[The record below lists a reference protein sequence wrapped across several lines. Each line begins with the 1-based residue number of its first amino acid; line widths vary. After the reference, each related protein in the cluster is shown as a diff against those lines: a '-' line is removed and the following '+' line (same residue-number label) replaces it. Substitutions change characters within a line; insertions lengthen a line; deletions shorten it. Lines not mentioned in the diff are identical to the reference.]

1 MQYDPLVDFEWS
13 TFFAPL
19 LTNESSDLVTD
30 PPTPAWPIGGP
41 VGDQVAVTTLSEK
54 DGVLDAAIDL
64 MRWISEP
71 SNLYPIQ
78 SEIGTT
84 MPNVKK
90 VPVDPRF
97 EEPFALLTTQIGET
111 QMFVYE
117 EVKLE
122 AEAAEPIGQAWRSY
136 MLDQMELD
144 DALNIIQESFDS
156 YAERF
161 SEREGL
167 DCS

>member
-1 MQYDPLVDFEWS
+1 M
-13 TFFAPL
+13 
-19 LTNESSDLVTD
+19 
-30 PPTPAWPIGGP
+30 
-41 VGDQVAVTTLSEK
+41 
-54 DGVLDAAIDL
+54 LDAAIDL

-84 MPNVKK
+84 MPNVKN

-117 EVKLE
+117 EVKLD

-144 DALNIIQESFDS
+144 DALDIIKESFDS
-156 YAERF
+156 YSERF
-161 SEREGL
+161 SECEGL